1 MATYLFDFDGTL
13 VDSMPVFVA
22 SMLQIVADTHT
33 PYADDIVKTITPLG
47 LVGTAQY
54 YVSIGVPLTQ
64 EEIMERMKAAMLD
77 AYFHHIP
84 AKEQVIDTLR
94 LLKERGDSL
103 NILTASPHITL
114 DACLKRLG
122 IFDWFDHVWSCDD
135 FATTKS
141 DPAIY
146 KAAAEQMG
154 VPVDRVLF
162 LDDNLNADRTAKAA
176 GMKVCGVYDASSAEY
191 AEQMKEQTDF
201 YIEDFSQLP
210 PIVW

>member
-13 VDSMPVFVA
+13 VDSMPVFVT
-22 SMLQIVADTHT
+22 SMLQILEDTHT

-146 KAAAEQMG
+146 KAAAKKMG

-176 GMKVCGVYDASSAEY
+176 GMMVCGVYDASSAEY

>member
-13 VDSMPVFVA
+13 VDSMPVFVT
-22 SMLQIVADTHT
+22 SMLQILEDTHT

-64 EEIMERMKAAMLD
+64 EEITERMKAAMLD

-146 KAAAEQMG
+146 KAAAKQMG
-154 VPVDRVLF
+154 VPVERVLF

-176 GMKVCGVYDASSAEY
+176 GMMVCGVYDASSAEY

>member
-13 VDSMPVFVA
+13 VDSMPVFVT
-22 SMLQIVADTHT
+22 SMLQILEDTHT

-141 DPAIY
+141 EPAIY
-146 KAAAEQMG
+146 KAAAKKMG

-176 GMKVCGVYDASSAEY
+176 GMMVCGVYDASSAEY

>member
-13 VDSMPVFVA
+13 VDSMPVFVT
-22 SMLQIVADTHT
+22 SMLQILEDTHT

-146 KAAAEQMG
+146 KAAAKKMG
-154 VPVDRVLF
+154 VPVNRVLF

-176 GMKVCGVYDASSAEY
+176 GMTVCGVYDASSAEY

>member
-22 SMLQIVADTHT
+22 SMLQILEDTHT

>member
-13 VDSMPVFVA
+13 VDSMPVFVT
-22 SMLQIVADTHT
+22 SMLQILEDTHT